1 MATATQ
7 NGTSTEKADA
17 AEAWVEMFAAGWA
30 HPVDA
35 DSFCD
40 HFDPWLDDEVR
51 TIQPSLRPVVGKRAP
66 RGIRPTAVRARTGPA
81 WHSGKLVSDP

>member
-7 NGTSTEKADA
+7 NGTTTEKADA
-17 AEAWVEMFAAGWA
+17 AEAWVEMFAEGWA

-40 HFDPWLDDEVR
+40 HFDPWSTTR
-51 TIQPSLRPVVGKRAP
+51 YG
-66 RGIRPTAVRARTGPA
+66 
-81 WHSGKLVSDP
+81 